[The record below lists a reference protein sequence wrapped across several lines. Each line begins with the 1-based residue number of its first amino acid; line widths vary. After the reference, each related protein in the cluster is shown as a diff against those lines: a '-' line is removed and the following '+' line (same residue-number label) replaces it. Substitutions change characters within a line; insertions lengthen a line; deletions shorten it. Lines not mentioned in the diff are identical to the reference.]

1 MSILIATLTPLLVS
15 NLELAPIPVA
25 APAAPTRTVAITQP
39 VTETALPAVIT
50 DPRPPV
56 KVNPAGIP
64 VAQTQPGVI
73 RVNAPEPAPEAK
85 PAPAPQAA
93 EASFDRDEVIR
104 KTANALSSVRTAEG
118 RFTQQDS
125 GGSASGKFYISRPG
139 KVRFDYTSPETMHI
153 VSDGVS
159 VSIEE
164 PERDAYDAVPL
175 GSTQLSLFLRDDLD
189 FDRDGNVV
197 DVSASDVSYFVAL
210 EDESGEADG
219 QMILEFRRSDFEL
232 LGWRA
237 IDGAGGQTFV
247 SLNDVKTGTKLRPS
261 LFVVRDPADRNDNRR

>member
-15 NLELAPIPVA
+15 NLELPSIPAV
-25 APAAPTRTVAITQP
+25 APAAPAHAVAITQP
-39 VTETALPAVIT
+39 ATQTALPAVIK
-50 DPRPPV
+50 DPHPPI
-56 KVNPAGIP
+56 KVAPAEIAAAHP
-64 VAQTQPGVI
+64 QPRVI
-73 RVNAPEPAPEAK
+73 RVNAPDPAPEPK
-85 PAPAPQAA
+85 PAPAPQAD

-104 KTANALSSVRTAEG
+104 KTAAALSSVRTAEG

-125 GGSASGKFYISRPG
+125 SGSAFGKFYISRPG

-175 GSTQLSLFLRDDLD
+175 ASTQLSLFLRDDLD

-210 EDESGEADG
+210 EDETGEADG

-232 LGWRA
+232 MGWRA
-237 IDGAGGQTFV
+237 IDGVGGQTFV